1 LINIH
6 TGFGIENKVI
16 KDKRGFEK
24 YKPFKNRPVYSLG
37 TDGLDAINCKEPSAA
52 SFWNGSNFACLKYF
66 SLDSERSMRLTNETD
81 AITRNKFKDWSCNR
95 HKTFKSDGTC
105 ANCPKNCDVC
115 TEFGMCDICL
125 PDFRLNDERTGCV
138 KCTDDEVY
146 DIISKQCRRKQ
157 KGSGKVSFKDWKDKV
172 IVSK

>member
-157 KGSGKVSFKDWKDKV
+157 KGSGKVSFKDWRDKV
-172 IVSK
+172 IVSS